1 MPRHRNE
8 PSAAAVAPEESE
20 ESESDDV
27 ETQEDMVIEQS
38 FDTGLNDLVLDFRT
52 VTELPYCPDTSG
64 VKAFRA
70 FIFQKGKVLH
80 FPGEVGKYLTS
91 GEWYEQ
97 WTLCKVFFKPATKRD
112 PELLLNFVDYSHK
125 HPLRKQEFSGSF
137 SFLRLL
143 RRLPPPPIVS

>member
-38 FDTGLNDLVLDFRT
+38 FDAGLNDLVLDFRT

-80 FPGEVGKYLTS
+80 FPGEVASTS
-91 GEWYEQ
+91 RAGNG
-97 WTLCKVFFKPATKRD
+97 TSSGLFARSS
-112 PELLLNFVDYSHK
+112 LSR
-125 HPLRKQEFSGSF
+125 LRSVTPS
-137 SFLRLL
+137 SC
-143 RRLPPPPIVS
+143 